1 MLGTPPA
8 FILSQDQT
16 LLFNLWFRSTLVN
29 LSRFYCLLGSFPSSF
44 RISETVP
51 LNNSF
56 WNFQGCITVYLSR
69 YFAGFFSLPALSGL
83 RAFLGRNGDYLI
95 TCCFSSQALFLF
107 FQESFSLDSSKGVL
121 NKSNH
126 LLFLPVVP
134 ATKMILSSPFCFVN
148 NKFHF
153 FTKTVKA
160 VRTGLFS
167 RIRTGAA
174 LPVSFLHYSV
184 QILLRFL
191 PAILHTWQILP

>member
-56 WNFQGCITVYLSR
+56 LEFSGLHYCLFVKVLCR
-69 YFAGFFSLPALSGL
+69 LFSLPALSDL

-95 TCCFSSQALFLF
+95 TCCFLSQALFYF
-107 FQESFSLDSSKGVL
+107 FQESFLLDSSKGVL

-134 ATKMILSSPFCFVN
+134 ATKMILSSPFSFVN

-160 VRTGLFS
+160 VRTGLFN

>member
-69 YFAGFFSLPALSGL
+69 YFAGFSAFRPFQAFVLFSAATVIILSHVV
-83 RAFLGRNGDYLI
+83 
-95 TCCFSSQALFLF
+95 SQVKHFFQLFLIQLILF
-107 FQESFSLDSSKGVL
+107 STVPRWSFSIA
-121 NKSNH
+121 
-126 LLFLPVVP
+126 PVFS
-134 ATKMILSSPFCFVN
+134 ICQQ
-148 NKFHF
+148 F
-153 FTKTVKA
+153 FTDSFYFFS
-160 VRTGLFS
+160 TGYNLF
-167 RIRTGAA
+167 
-174 LPVSFLHYSV
+174 
-184 QILLRFL
+184 
-191 PAILHTWQILP
+191 

>member
-83 RAFLGRNGDYLI
+83 RAFLSRNGDYLI
-95 TCCFSSQALFLF
+95 TCCFLSQALFYF
-107 FQESFSLDSSKGVL
+107 FQESFLLDSSKGVL

-134 ATKMILSSPFCFVN
+134 ATKMILSSPFSFVN

-160 VRTGLFS
+160 VRTGLFN